1 MSELTGGWGWGGAVL
16 ERTACTKA
24 LWSVG
29 YETFFFFWYETSEV
43 RKPACMSR
51 VQRIWRVWQGP
62 DPRGLAGQARKWAFN
77 SRTSEGF

>member
-1 MSELTGGWGWGGAVL
+1 MGWGGAVL

-29 YETFFFFWYETSEV
+29 CETAEM
-43 RKPACMSR
+43 RKPAWVSR

-62 DPRGLAGQARKWAFN
+62 DPRGLAGQARKWAL
-77 SRTSEGF
+77 T